1 MTKHLSYRIFNAAK
15 TIMLL
20 LWIIVIV
27 YDMQISISNIRE
39 IFSIGVI
46 FIQFNI
52 KLHNMYENKTRLYI
66 PFDISLNIIY

>member
-15 TIMLL
+15 TIIFL

-27 YDMQISISNIRE
+27 YDMQISISNIKE
-39 IFSIGVI
+39 IFSFGV
-46 FIQFNI
+46 IQFNI